1 MSLLEPLRRT
11 MDATCTHC
19 DGGADHVAQT
29 LAFQPEVLSRGDMEA
44 LCRDALVEAGDV
56 GDSQGGR
63 GLMCDDR
70 SSCTQSLQTLGRLAV
85 VGSHAHDFADWPW
98 YSRRPARLA
107 ARCIVFLSWFLV
119 SRQNKFNAASLNVLH
134 DFAQQV
140 ARNQAR
146 HRGAV
151 RCAELRLQE
160 QIDALEA
167 RVSALQSELI
177 RARSAEVAP

>member
-1 MSLLEPLRRT
+1 
-11 MDATCTHC
+11 
-19 DGGADHVAQT
+19 
-29 LAFQPEVLSRGDMEA
+29 MEA
-44 LCRDALVEAGDV
+44 LCRDALVAAGDV
-56 GDSQGGR
+56 DDSPGDR

-119 SRQNKFNAASLNVLH
+119 SRQNKFNAASVNVLH
-134 DFAQQV
+134 DFAQQL
-140 ARNQAR
+140 ARNQAS

-151 RCAELRLQE
+151 RRAELRIQE
-160 QIDALEA
+160 QIDSLEVRIA
-167 RVSALQSELI
+167 ALQSELN
-177 RARSAEVAP
+177 RARSAEAAP